1 MKDLSN
7 ENVIHVKKDGIEY
20 LQFRKLLKYSD
31 IVKHAYAIG
40 LDKNF
45 RTARAK
51 NATPLT
57 QEEYEK
63 AVNDY
68 KNLANF
74 IGIDY
79 INIVKPNQAHTKN
92 IKIMTEKVNMNAPDF
107 NLQEYAETDGLVTN
121 KTNIALATTNADC
134 ILLLFFDPVK
144 KVIANVHSGWRGTL
158 QRISIEAVNKMKDE
172 YGCNPEDIICC
183 ICPSIRKCH
192 FKVHKDVQEPFY
204 NEFKD
209 LKEIDEIIVPVEGED
224 RWAIDTV
231 KINQI
236 ILEQAGLRKENIID
250 CGICSVCNSDL
261 IHSFRAE
268 KEGYALETALIELTD
283 KK

>member
-20 LQFRKLLKYSD
+20 LQFRKLLEYSD

-57 QEEYEK
+57 PEEYEK

-79 INIVKPNQAHTKN
+79 INIVGGIVHMKIGLASDHGGYNLKSEI
-92 IKIMTEKVNMNAPDF
+92 IKHLKEKGIECIDFGPDNSLESVDYPIFGEKVANAVISKAVDYGIVCCGTGIGISLAANKVPGIRCAVVSDVFSAKMSKAHNDANM
-107 NLQEYAETDGLVTN
+107 LSLGERVLGRGL
-121 KTNIALATTNADC
+121 ALEIVDAWINTEFEGDR
-134 ILLLFFDPVK
+134 
-144 KVIANVHSGWRGTL
+144 HSKR
-158 QRISIEAVNKMKDE
+158 VNM
-172 YGCNPEDIICC
+172 I
-183 ICPSIRKCH
+183 
-192 FKVHKDVQEPFY
+192 
-204 NEFKD
+204 
-209 LKEIDEIIVPVEGED
+209 KEIEE
-224 RWAIDTV
+224 RYN
-231 KINQI
+231 K
-236 ILEQAGLRKENIID
+236 
-250 CGICSVCNSDL
+250 
-261 IHSFRAE
+261 
-268 KEGYALETALIELTD
+268 
-283 KK
+283 